1 MSATEVGGVQSVQF
15 LSERPLVESGPAD
28 GSFGTWFAREL
39 ESVNQQ
45 LQLADSNVRQL
56 AVGGTDNLHQVMLS
70 VSKAKLQFEL
80 VLQVRNKLLE
90 GYQEVMRMQV

>member
-1 MSATEVGGVQSVQF
+1 MSAAEVSSVQSVHI
-15 LSERPLVESGPAD
+15 LPERSLLESGQAD
-28 GSFGTWFAREL
+28 GSFGAWFSREL

-45 LQLADSNVRQL
+45 IQTADSNVRQL
-56 AVGGTDNLHQVMLS
+56 AMGGTDNLHQVMLS

-80 VLQVRNKLLE
+80 IVQVRNKLLE